1 MDYERIIAAVAR
13 TAFSDVGL
21 ALVTV
26 DGTKKHLIMRES
38 GGDYTVMTY
47 DKATN
52 KYDVI
57 EKTSDFAKAYKAYKA
72 WKQWLRT
79 VPSSARVRRK
89 PEPLVAASFES
100 PTGSDRKDDQFFTA
114 CVDAVQDLMDE
125 AIMEGDTQISKSG
138 ANRAVK
144 DLARRFGVDR
154 DTAEH
159 YFWETYHNTDWPDAW

>member
-1 MDYERIIAAVAR
+1 MDEKRIIEAVVR
-13 TAFSDVGL
+13 TAINDIGI
-21 ALVTV
+21 AMVTV
-26 DGTKKHLIMRES
+26 DGAKKHLVMRES
-38 GGDYTVMTY
+38 GGDYTVMTF
-47 DKATN
+47 DKVAN

-57 EKTSDFAKAYKAYKA
+57 DKTPDFNRAYKA
-72 WKQWLRT
+72 WKKWLRT
-79 VPSSARVRRK
+79 VPSSARVKRE
-89 PEPLVAASFES
+89 PEPLVASSFDS

-114 CVDAVQDLMDE
+114 CIDAVQDLMDE

-154 DTAEH
+154 DTAQH